1 MIHKSHIWNSF
12 FESIISGIQSFYIC
26 PNVPVGIIRVF
37 FNFRFFSRKSQSQQK
52 KNLQKRSHVLQYSF
66 AQKAHSFYE
75 HQLTW
80 HWKQYAPA
88 TQPKPF
94 WFYKFSENTFTA
106 PFLDAQELHSW
117 STLKANACIFLYISL
132 RKFLFQ
138 RRSKVLSGKRWDGGR
153 LNNFLKVVRCLGLAK
168 YFKIFRF
175 NWYFWKFNYF

>member
-12 FESIISGIQSFYIC
+12 FKSIISGIQSFYIC
-26 PNVPVGIIRVF
+26 PNVPVDIIRVF

-138 RRSKVLSGKRWDGGR
+138 RRSKVLSGKR
-153 LNNFLKVVRCLGLAK
+153 
-168 YFKIFRF
+168 
-175 NWYFWKFNYF
+175 